1 MSDFVS
7 DFDPGPGGP
16 LEGSA
21 VIFDRHNFV
30 SNCEQINADV
40 GLCVFHTSRA

>member
-1 MSDFVS
+1 MTAMSDFVS

-16 LEGSA
+16 LQGSA

-30 SNCEQINADV
+30 SN
-40 GLCVFHTSRA
+40 